1 MHYDLNLLPVFLTL
15 MEERSVTRAAV
26 RLGITQPAL
35 SNALNRLRDT
45 LRDPLFI
52 RERYGIK
59 PTPLAEEIAPVIEAA
74 LTRLDGLILD
84 QQEFQPAKAER
95 LFTLAPNSYVELVL
109 MPALIA
115 RARELAPGITFRMT
129 TFGNDL
135 AETGVVSGSTAM
147 VLGRIVDPPAN
158 LVVQHLMDES
168 LACVVRKDHPDV
180 HDRISRKQYERL
192 KHVNVLPP
200 GKIGAGL
207 FQALDKR
214 HLKREVAVSVTHFL
228 AVPEM
233 LAVTDY
239 CSILPRLIC
248 RGLERRDPRLK
259 VVPTPVDLG
268 TFPVQ
273 MAWHA
278 RYRHDP
284 AHQWLRS
291 TVAGLAR
298 EVVTGCMADPVLDE
312 AARRR
317 T

>member
-1 MHYDLNLLPVFLTL
+1 MRYDLNLLPVFLTL
-15 MEERSVTRAAV
+15 MEERNVTRAAA

-59 PTPLAEEIAPVIEAA
+59 PTPLAEEVAPVIEAA

-84 QQEFQPAKAER
+84 QQAFQPANAER
-95 LFTLAPNSYVELVL
+95 LFTLAPNSYVELAL
-109 MPALIA
+109 MPALVA
-115 RARELAPGITFRMT
+115 RASELAPGVTFRMT

-135 AETGVVSGSTAM
+135 AETGVISGTTSM
-147 VLGRIVDPPAN
+147 VLGRIVDPPDN

-168 LACVVRKDHPDV
+168 LACVVRKDHPQV
-180 HDRISRKQYERL
+180 GDRMSRKQYERL

-200 GKIGAGL
+200 GKLRAGL

-228 AVPEM
+228 AVPEII
-233 LAVTDY
+233 AVTDY

-248 RGLERRDPRLK
+248 RGLERDPRLK
-259 VVPTPVDLG
+259 VIPAPVDLG

-273 MAWHA
+273 MAWHV
-278 RYRHDP
+278 RYRNDP

-291 TVAGLAR
+291 TMVQTAR
-298 EVVTGCMADPVLDE
+298 EMVTGRTDHPAVDV
-312 AARRR
+312 AARRSI
-317 T
+317 